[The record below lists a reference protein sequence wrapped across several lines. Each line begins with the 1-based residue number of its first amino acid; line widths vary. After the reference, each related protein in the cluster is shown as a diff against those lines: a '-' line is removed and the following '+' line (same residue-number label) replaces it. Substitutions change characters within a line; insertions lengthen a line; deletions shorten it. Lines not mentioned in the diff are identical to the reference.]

1 MKNTIS
7 LLEKSIFIS
16 FHEMD
21 SIGRYIHKIK
31 NKEILKIL
39 AAGKVEGFSKNTYYE
54 VIRDILEVLV
64 TIDQVQQAQL
74 TKLQDILKDRNQTI
88 RKLEDRVDEQDD
100 EIEELG
106 KNLREAQRVRRLQD
120 YIFMIIENHL
130 QAKRLKIPFR
140 VEVLAY

>member
-1 MKNTIS
+1 
-7 LLEKSIFIS
+7 
-16 FHEMD
+16 MD